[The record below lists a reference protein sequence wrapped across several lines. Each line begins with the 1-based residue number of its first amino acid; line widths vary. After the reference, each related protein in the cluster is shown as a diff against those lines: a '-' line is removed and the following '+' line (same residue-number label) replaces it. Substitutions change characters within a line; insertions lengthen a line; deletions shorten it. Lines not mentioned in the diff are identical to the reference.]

1 MDAAATASLSTQL
14 SLLAVQAGRG
24 WPDAAVRE
32 AATMAAEA
40 VVDDVAPYLR
50 PLLDD
55 HRSAGERLL
64 LVERGAAGHR
74 RAARRTPR
82 CRGRRGDDLGRRPGT
97 ARPDPGPAGLGPI
110 QGRRGPRRG
119 CARHACRPAPAHAY
133 ADNFF
138 AGPLLASVGHATAV
152 DPDARLTLLARTR
165 GWPIRHLDVPEG
177 VVKVAGRELQ
187 EWLRP
192 FAGVEAVLNARI
204 EIAGLEHV
212 PGRGG
217 AILAFNHRSYF
228 DAAVV
233 SLVAA
238 RAGRA
243 VRGLGKKEV
252 LDAPVL
258 GQLAR
263 AVGTIRVDRGTG
275 SDEPL
280 EAAALALRAGEVVMI
295 APQGTIPRG
304 PAFFEPELKGRWG
317 VARLAAMTRAPVIP
331 MGLWGTEQ
339 VWPRNARLPRI
350 DPLRRPRVTVR
361 IGPPVDLTYD
371 DPDTD
376 TKRIMAALMDLLP
389 PEARERR
396 TPTEEELRRTYPPGY
411 RGDPA
416 RETDAAPRTRHLSGR
431 GTGASMR
438 KDGVAAS
445 ATLAFRDL
453 SWCHGPGMIRRRS
466 LGKAVAIRPRSGRDG
481 VPRTVVAFQQARDG
495 ASKPQSKGEAGRME
509 HLINSKPRAAIG
521 LASMLVGSHLPRREH
536 PWTGGR

>member
-1 MDAAATASLSTQL
+1 MARAAAIVDIDRTLLTGRPGRILRDALHRSGVAVAPGPLRPAMEAAATASLSMPL
-14 SLLAVQAGRG
+14 SLLAVQASRG

-32 AATMAAEA
+32 GATIAAEA
-40 VVDDVAPYLR
+40 VVDVVAPYLR

-64 LVERGAAGHR
+64 LVSAAPPAVAEPLGGLLGAEDVVATTRAEGRGLLAPILGPLVWARSKAEAGAAWLR
-74 RAARRTPR
+74 SARVSPTAA
-82 CRGRRGDDLGRRPGT
+82 
-97 ARPDPGPAGLGPI
+97 
-110 QGRRGPRRG
+110 
-119 CARHACRPAPAHAY
+119 HVY

-152 DPDARLTLLARTR
+152 DPDARLTALARTR

-177 VVKVAGRELQ
+177 VAKVAGREFQ

-192 FAGVEAVLNARI
+192 FAGVGPVLNAHI
-204 EIAGLEHV
+204 EIGGLEHV
-212 PGRGG
+212 PDRDG

-233 SLVAA
+233 GIVAA
-238 RAGRA
+238 QAGRA

-258 GQLAR
+258 GLLAR
-263 AVGTIRVDRGTG
+263 AAGTIRVDRGTG
-275 SDEPL
+275 SHEPL

-304 PAFFEPELKGRWG
+304 PAFFQPELKGRWG

-361 IGPPVDLTYD
+361 IGPPVKLKYD
-371 DPDTD
+371 DLDTD
-376 TKRIMAALMDLLP
+376 TKRVMAALTDLLP
-389 PEARERR
+389 PEAHERR
-396 TPTEEELRRTYPPGY
+396 TPTDEQLRRTYPPGY

-416 RETDAAPRTRHLSGR
+416 RETE
-431 GTGASMR
+431 
-438 KDGVAAS
+438 
-445 ATLAFRDL
+445 
-453 SWCHGPGMIRRRS
+453 RR
-466 LGKAVAIRPRSGRDG
+466 PGRD
-481 VPRTVVAFQQARDG
+481 
-495 ASKPQSKGEAGRME
+495 
-509 HLINSKPRAAIG
+509 N
-521 LASMLVGSHLPRREH
+521 
-536 PWTGGR
+536 

>member
-1 MDAAATASLSTQL
+1 MARAAAIVDVDRTLLTGRPGRILRDALDRMGAAVPPGPLRPVVDAAATASLSTQL
-14 SLLAVQAGRG
+14 SLLAVEASRG
-24 WPDAAVRE
+24 WPESDVRE
-32 AATMAAEA
+32 AATTAAQA

-55 HRSAGERLL
+55 RRSAGERLL
-64 LVERGAAGHR
+64 LVSAAPPAVAEPLGELLGAEDVAGTTWAEGRGPLA
-74 RAARRTPR
+74 
-82 CRGRRGDDLGRRPGT
+82 
-97 ARPDPGPAGLGPI
+97 PI
-110 QGRRGPRRG
+110 QGPLVWGRSKAEAGVAWLRSVRVS
-119 CARHACRPAPAHAY
+119 ASAAHAY

-138 AGPLLASVGHATAV
+138 AGPLLASVGHPTAV
-152 DPDARLTLLARTR
+152 DPDTRLTALARTR

-177 VVKVAGRELQ
+177 VVKLAGRELQ

-192 FAGVEAVLNARI
+192 FASIEPVLNARI
-204 EIAGLEHV
+204 EIEGLEHV
-212 PGRGG
+212 PARGG
-217 AILAFNHRSYF
+217 AILAFNHRSYY
-228 DAAVV
+228 DAAVA

-238 RAGRA
+238 QAGRT

-258 GQLAR
+258 GLLAR
-263 AVGTIRVDRGTG
+263 AAGTIRVDRGTG

-280 EAAALALRAGEVVMI
+280 EAAVLALRAGEMVMI

-304 PAFFEPELKGRWG
+304 PAFFDPELKGRWG

-350 DPLRRPRVTVR
+350 HPLRRPRVTVR
-361 IGPPVDLTYD
+361 IGSPVDLTYD

-376 TKRIMAALMDLLP
+376 TKRIMAALVELLP

-416 RETDAAPRTRHLSGR
+416 REAA
-431 GTGASMR
+431 
-438 KDGVAAS
+438 
-445 ATLAFRDL
+445 
-453 SWCHGPGMIRRRS
+453 RR
-466 LGKAVAIRPRSGRDG
+466 PGRD
-481 VPRTVVAFQQARDG
+481 
-495 ASKPQSKGEAGRME
+495 
-509 HLINSKPRAAIG
+509 I
-521 LASMLVGSHLPRREH
+521 
-536 PWTGGR
+536 

>member
-1 MDAAATASLSTQL
+1 MARAAAIVDVDRTLLTGRPGWMLRDALHRAGVAVPPRPLGLAVDAAASVSLSTQL
-14 SLLAVQAGRG
+14 SLLAALAGRG
-24 WPDAAVRE
+24 WPDGAVRE
-32 AATMAAEA
+32 GAMTAAQA
-40 VVDDVAPYLR
+40 VVQDVAPYLR

-55 HRSAGERLL
+55 HRAAGERLL
-64 LVERGAAGHR
+64 LVSAAPPAIAEPLGELLGVEDVAGTTWPEGRGLLAPILGPLVW
-74 RAARRTPR
+74 ARSKATA
-82 CRGRRGDDLGRRPGT
+82 GT
-97 ARPDPGPAGLGPI
+97 AWLRSAGVA
-110 QGRRGPRRG
+110 PR
-119 CARHACRPAPAHAY
+119 AVHAY

-138 AGPLLASVGHATAV
+138 AGPLLASVGHPMAV
-152 DPDARLTLLARTR
+152 DPDARLAALARTR
-165 GWPIRHLDVPEG
+165 GWTIRHLDVPQG

-187 EWLRP
+187 EWFRP
-192 FAGVEAVLNARI
+192 LAGVETVLNPRI
-204 EIAGLEHV
+204 EIAGLQHV

-233 SLVAA
+233 GQVAA

-258 GQLAR
+258 GPLAR
-263 AVGTIRVDRGTG
+263 AAGTIRVDRGTG

-280 EAAALALRAGEVVMI
+280 EAAAQALRAGDVVMI

-304 PAFFEPELKGRWG
+304 PAFFEPELEGRWG

-361 IGPPVDLTYD
+361 IGPPVELTYD

-376 TKRIMAALMDLLP
+376 TKRIMAAITDVLP
-389 PEARERR
+389 PEAHERR
-396 TPTEEELRRTYPPGY
+396 TPTAEELRRTYPPGY

-416 RETDAAPRTRHLSGR
+416 RETE
-431 GTGASMR
+431 
-438 KDGVAAS
+438 
-445 ATLAFRDL
+445 
-453 SWCHGPGMIRRRS
+453 RR
-466 LGKAVAIRPRSGRDG
+466 PGRD
-481 VPRTVVAFQQARDG
+481 
-495 ASKPQSKGEAGRME
+495 
-509 HLINSKPRAAIG
+509 I
-521 LASMLVGSHLPRREH
+521 
-536 PWTGGR
+536 

>member
-1 MDAAATASLSTQL
+1 MARAAAIVDVDRALLTGRPGRILRDALHHRGDTVPLGPLRPAVGMAAATSLSTQL
-14 SLLAVQAGRG
+14 SWLAVLARRG
-24 WPDAAVRE
+24 WPEAAVRE
-32 AATMAAEA
+32 AATTAAEA
-40 VVDDVAPYLR
+40 VVDEVAPHLR

-55 HRSAGERLL
+55 HRSAGDRLL
-64 LVERGAAGHR
+64 VVSSAPPAVAEPLGGLLGAEDVVGTTWAEGRGLLA
-74 RAARRTPR
+74 
-82 CRGRRGDDLGRRPGT
+82 
-97 ARPDPGPAGLGPI
+97 PI
-110 QGRRGPRRG
+110 QGPVVW
-119 CARHACRPAPAHAY
+119 ARSKADAVATWLRSARISPSAAHAY

-152 DPDARLTLLARTR
+152 DPDARLTALARIM
-165 GWPIRHLDVPEG
+165 GWPIRRLDVPEG

-187 EWLRP
+187 EWFRP
-192 FAGVEAVLNARI
+192 FARVEAVPNARI
-204 EIAGLEHV
+204 EIGGLEHV

-228 DAAVV
+228 DAAVA

-258 GQLAR
+258 GPLAR

-275 SDEPL
+275 SHEPL
-280 EAAALALRAGEVVMI
+280 EAAALALRAGEAVMI

-304 PAFFEPELKGRWG
+304 PAFFESQLTGRWG
-317 VARLAAMTRAPVIP
+317 AARLAAMTRAPVIP
-331 MGLWGTEQ
+331 IGLWGTEQ
-339 VWPRNARLPRI
+339 VWPRSARLPRI
-350 DPLRRPRVTVR
+350 DPLRRPRVTAR
-361 IGPPVDLTYD
+361 IGPPVELTYD

-416 RETDAAPRTRHLSGR
+416 RETE
-431 GTGASMR
+431 
-438 KDGVAAS
+438 
-445 ATLAFRDL
+445 
-453 SWCHGPGMIRRRS
+453 RR
-466 LGKAVAIRPRSGRDG
+466 PGRD
-481 VPRTVVAFQQARDG
+481 A
-495 ASKPQSKGEAGRME
+495 
-509 HLINSKPRAAIG
+509 
-521 LASMLVGSHLPRREH
+521 
-536 PWTGGR
+536 

>member
-1 MDAAATASLSTQL
+1 MARAAAIVDVDRTLLTGRPGRTLLGGLHRVGVAAPPGLLRPAVDAAAAASLSSQL
-14 SLLAVQAGRG
+14 SFLAVQAGRG

-40 VVDDVAPYLR
+40 VVDVAPHLR
-50 PLLDD
+50 PLLHD

-64 LVERGAAGHR
+64 LVSAAPSAIAEPLCGLLGAEDVVGTTWAEGRGRLAPILGPLVWARSKADAAAAWLRSARVSPGAAR
-74 RAARRTPR
+74 
-82 CRGRRGDDLGRRPGT
+82 
-97 ARPDPGPAGLGPI
+97 
-110 QGRRGPRRG
+110 
-119 CARHACRPAPAHAY
+119 AY
-133 ADNFF
+133 ADNFY
-138 AGPLLASVGHATAV
+138 AGPLLASVGDATAI

-192 FAGVEAVLNARI
+192 LAGVDGGLNARI
-204 EIAGLEHV
+204 QITGLEHV

-228 DAAVV
+228 DATVA

-280 EAAALALRAGEVVMI
+280 DAAALALRAGEMVMI

-304 PAFFEPELKGRWG
+304 PAFFDPELKGRWG

-350 DPLRRPRVTVR
+350 DPLRRPDVTVR
-361 IGPPVDLTYD
+361 IGSPVELTYD

-376 TKRIMAALMDLLP
+376 TKRIMAALMDQLP

-396 TPTEEELRRTYPPGY
+396 TPSEEELRRAYPPGY

-416 RETDAAPRTRHLSGR
+416 GETA
-431 GTGASMR
+431 
-438 KDGVAAS
+438 
-445 ATLAFRDL
+445 
-453 SWCHGPGMIRRRS
+453 RR
-466 LGKAVAIRPRSGRDG
+466 PGRD
-481 VPRTVVAFQQARDG
+481 V
-495 ASKPQSKGEAGRME
+495 
-509 HLINSKPRAAIG
+509 
-521 LASMLVGSHLPRREH
+521 
-536 PWTGGR
+536 

>member
-1 MDAAATASLSTQL
+1 MARAAAIVDVDRTLLTGRPGWMLRDALHRAGVAVPPGPLGPAVDAAATVSLSIQL

-32 AATMAAEA
+32 VATTAAEA

-55 HRSAGERLL
+55 HRAAGERLL
-64 LVERGAAGHR
+64 LVSAAPPAIAEPLGELLGAEDVVGMTWAEGRGTLA
-74 RAARRTPR
+74 
-82 CRGRRGDDLGRRPGT
+82 
-97 ARPDPGPAGLGPI
+97 PI
-110 QGRRGPRRG
+110 QGPLVWARSKADAGAAWLRSARVSPR
-119 CARHACRPAPAHAY
+119 AVHAY

-138 AGPLLASVGHATAV
+138 AGPLLASVGHPMAV
-152 DPDARLTLLARTR
+152 DPDARLTVLARTR
-165 GWPIRHLDVPEG
+165 GWTIRHLDVPEG

-187 EWLRP
+187 EWFRP
-192 FAGVEAVLNARI
+192 FAGVETALNARI
-204 EIAGLEHV
+204 EIGGLKHV
-212 PGRGG
+212 PARGG

-233 SLVAA
+233 GLVAA

-258 GQLAR
+258 GPLAR
-263 AVGTIRVDRGTG
+263 AAGTIRVDRGTG
-275 SDEPL
+275 SHEPL
-280 EAAALALRAGEVVMI
+280 EAAALALRAGDVVMI

-304 PAFFEPELKGRWG
+304 PAFFEPELQGRWG

-361 IGPPVDLTYD
+361 IGPPVELTYD

-376 TKRIMAALMDLLP
+376 TKRIMAALTDLLP
-389 PEARERR
+389 PEAHEHR
-396 TPTEEELRRTYPPGY
+396 TPTEEELRRAYPPGY

-416 RETDAAPRTRHLSGR
+416 RETE
-431 GTGASMR
+431 
-438 KDGVAAS
+438 
-445 ATLAFRDL
+445 
-453 SWCHGPGMIRRRS
+453 RR
-466 LGKAVAIRPRSGRDG
+466 PGRD
-481 VPRTVVAFQQARDG
+481 
-495 ASKPQSKGEAGRME
+495 
-509 HLINSKPRAAIG
+509 I
-521 LASMLVGSHLPRREH
+521 
-536 PWTGGR
+536 

>member
-1 MDAAATASLSTQL
+1 MARAAAIVDVDRTLLTGRPGRMLRDALRRAGVAVPAGPLRPAVDAAATASLSTQL
-14 SLLAVQAGRG
+14 CLLAAQASRG

-32 AATMAAEA
+32 AATTAAEA

-64 LVERGAAGHR
+64 LVSAAPRAVAEPLGELLGAEDVVGTTGPDGRGLLA
-74 RAARRTPR
+74 PI
-82 CRGRRGDDLGRRPGT
+82 
-97 ARPDPGPAGLGPI
+97 LGPLVW
-110 QGRRGPRRG
+110 
-119 CARHACRPAPAHAY
+119 ARSKAEAGEAWLRSARVSPSAAHAY

-152 DPDARLTLLARTR
+152 DPDARLTALARTR
-165 GWPIRHLDVPEG
+165 DWPIRHLDVPEG

-192 FAGVEAVLNARI
+192 FAGVDAMLNARI
-204 EIAGLEHV
+204 EIGGLEHV

-228 DAAVV
+228 DAAVAG
-233 SLVAA
+233 LVAA
-238 RAGRA
+238 QAGRA

-258 GQLAR
+258 GLFAR
-263 AVGTIRVDRGTG
+263 AAGTIRVDRGTG
-275 SDEPL
+275 SHEPL
-280 EAAALALRAGEVVMI
+280 KAAALALRAGEVVMI

-317 VARLAAMTRAPVIP
+317 TARLAAMTRAPVIP

-350 DPLRRPRVTVR
+350 DPFRRPRVTVR
-361 IGPPVDLTYD
+361 IGPPVELTYD
-371 DPDTD
+371 DLDTD
-376 TKRIMAALMDLLP
+376 TRLVMAALVDQLP
-389 PEARERR
+389 PEAHERR
-396 TPTEEELRRTYPPGY
+396 TPTEEELRLTYPPGY

-416 RETDAAPRTRHLSGR
+416 SETE
-431 GTGASMR
+431 
-438 KDGVAAS
+438 
-445 ATLAFRDL
+445 
-453 SWCHGPGMIRRRS
+453 RR
-466 LGKAVAIRPRSGRDG
+466 PGRD
-481 VPRTVVAFQQARDG
+481 
-495 ASKPQSKGEAGRME
+495 
-509 HLINSKPRAAIG
+509 I
-521 LASMLVGSHLPRREH
+521 
-536 PWTGGR
+536 

>member
-1 MDAAATASLSTQL
+1 MARAAAIVDVDRTLLTGRPGRTLLDGLHRAGVAVPPGPLRPAVDAAATASLSSQL
-14 SLLAVQAGRG
+14 SMLALLAGRG

-32 AATMAAEA
+32 AATMAAEM

-50 PLLDD
+50 PLLDT

-64 LVERGAAGHR
+64 VVSAAPPAIAEPLCGLLGAEDVVGTNWAEGRGF
-74 RAARRTPR
+74 
-82 CRGRRGDDLGRRPGT
+82 
-97 ARPDPGPAGLGPI
+97 LGPI
-110 QGRRGPRRG
+110 EGPLVW
-119 CARHACRPAPAHAY
+119 ARSKADGGAAWLRSAGVSPGAASAY

-152 DPDARLTLLARTR
+152 DPDARLTLLARMR
-165 GWPIRHLDVPEG
+165 GWPIRYLDVPEG

-192 FAGVEAVLNARI
+192 FAPVEGVLNARI
-204 EIAGLEHV
+204 QITGLEHV

-233 SLVAA
+233 NLVAA

-243 VRGLGKKEV
+243 VRGLGKREV

-280 EAAALALRAGEVVMI
+280 EAAAEALRAGEMVMI

-304 PAFFEPELKGRWG
+304 PAFFDPELKGRWG

-350 DPLRRPRVTVR
+350 HPLRRPHVTVR
-361 IGPPVDLTYD
+361 IGSPVDLTYD

-376 TKRIMAALMDLLP
+376 TKRIMAALAELLP
-389 PEARERR
+389 PEGRERR
-396 TPTEEELRRTYPPGY
+396 TPTEEELRRTYPAGY

-416 RETDAAPRTRHLSGR
+416 REAA
-431 GTGASMR
+431 
-438 KDGVAAS
+438 
-445 ATLAFRDL
+445 
-453 SWCHGPGMIRRRS
+453 RR
-466 LGKAVAIRPRSGRDG
+466 PGRD
-481 VPRTVVAFQQARDG
+481 
-495 ASKPQSKGEAGRME
+495 
-509 HLINSKPRAAIG
+509 I
-521 LASMLVGSHLPRREH
+521 
-536 PWTGGR
+536 